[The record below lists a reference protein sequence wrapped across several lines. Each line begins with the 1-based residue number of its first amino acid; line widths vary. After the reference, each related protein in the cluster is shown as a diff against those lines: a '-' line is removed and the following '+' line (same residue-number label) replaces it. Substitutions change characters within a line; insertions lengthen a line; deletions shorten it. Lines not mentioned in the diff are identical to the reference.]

1 MKKETLIRR
10 EIQARYLE
18 EDRTITVAEFY
29 QMFPTATLTLLRA
42 GLERDFDDAC
52 GGDPYRQPK
61 EWLQDRLSLIS
72 SILEERE
79 AERPRTA
86 HEKVWEA
93 VEGRTAQ
100 KITKFNT

>member
-1 MKKETLIRR
+1 MKKLEAFRQELK
-10 EIQARYLE
+10 ARFLAGH
-18 EDRTITVAEFY
+18 TITTREFY
-29 QMFPTATLTLLRA
+29 EQQETVTLTRVYA
-42 GLERDFDDAC
+42 GLDRDFDDAC

-61 EWLQDRLSLIS
+61 EWLQDRLSLIGK
-72 SILEERE
+72 ILEERE

-100 KITKFNT
+100 KITKFNS